1 MNLRDITIRNALLYP
16 NKEALVFNERRVSH
30 QEMAARSFR
39 LANALIGLGLRQQER
54 VAMLAPNCCEYLE
67 VFGACESA
75 NLIIVNMNHR
85 LSSRELIQIVHD
97 CEPVA
102 LIFHDQFRGLAEE
115 LIAALPGLRRI
126 ICIEGSREGEADYEE
141 LLQSAPSTPPQVPIR
156 DSDVAYLIYTSGT
169 TGKPKGV
176 MLSHRAVAESARC
189 ISHEGG
195 ARLLRHDVDRDA
207 DCFISAAALS
217 SFPIPLSA
225 RPSCFTPPSMP
236 APSSA
241 RSKKSG

>member
-195 ARLLRHDVDRDA
+195 ARCSDTMLIVMPMFHIGGR
-207 DCFISAAALS
+207 IS